1 MAERTVL
8 KLRNNLEEITRLSEE
23 LEAFCEQ
30 HGVSMNTL
38 MALNLSLEE
47 AVTNVINHGFDGG
60 EHVIDVELV
69 VADGAVQATITDD
82 GKEYNPLARQDPD
95 LDASLEERR
104 IGGLG
109 VLLVKKLMDEV
120 SYARNGGRNV
130 LAMRKQV

>member
-1 MAERTVL
+1 MSARTVL
-8 KLRNNLEEITRLSEE
+8 KLRNDLEEITRLSEQLE
-23 LEAFCEQ
+23 LFCEQ
-30 HGVSMNTL
+30 HGVSTNTL

-47 AVTNVINHGFDGG
+47 AVTNVINYGFDGG

-69 VADGAVQATITDD
+69 VADGAVLATITDD

-95 LDASLEERR
+95 VDAPLEERR

-120 SYARNGGRNV
+120 TYARDGGRNV

>member
-1 MAERTVL
+1 MSARTVL
-8 KLRNNLEEITRLSEE
+8 KLRNDLEEITRLSEQ
-23 LEAFCEQ
+23 LEVFCEQ

-47 AVTNVINHGFDGG
+47 AVTNVINYGFDGG
-60 EHVIDVELV
+60 DHVIDVELV
-69 VADGAVQATITDD
+69 VADGAVLATITDD

-95 LDASLEERR
+95 VNAPLEERR

-120 SYARNGGRNV
+120 TYARHGGRNV

>member
-1 MAERTVL
+1 MARTVL

-30 HGVSMNTL
+30 HGVSINTL